1 MQTITLE
8 ILLFAED
15 RDLAKIIYSSFSEWP
30 VHIRPI
36 EDIKRIAEVLD
47 EDRFDLLIIQSREL
61 NPQIAQTLHTI
72 EKNFPVLFINLITEQ
87 HKIPQSLPAH
97 LITQQSALN
106 IEGADTLFA
115 RNLYHLAADRKI
127 QAELSVMLLHDIRSP
142 AQSIFGYMELLE
154 QEVFG
159 EINEG
164 QRQIILSALTLGD
177 SIIDL
182 MEELGEVYQFE
193 KKAIDLFK
201 APLDLKQLLDETL
214 RALWVQADRKNIK
227 FMPKIAANLPNVFAD
242 STAIRRVLNNLIQ
255 NAIKYSP
262 DGGTVR
268 ISVKATKEKTVEFK
282 ISDSGPGLPEEQ
294 IEHIFEKY
302 FRISDYKHKHK
313 GQGLGLYICK
323 LIAESHGGT
332 VGAANNPD
340 GGSVFT
346 FTMPALDDKA
356 TLEE

>member
-1 MQTITLE
+1 MQTTTLE
-8 ILLFAED
+8 VLFYTED
-15 RDLAKIIYSSFSEWP
+15 SDFGSLIYSAFSEWP
-30 VHIRPI
+30 VHIRPA
-36 EDIKRIAEVLD
+36 EDLKHLSDVLD
-47 EDRFDLLIIQSREL
+47 DDRFDLLIIQSREL
-61 NPQIAQTLHTI
+61 NPQIAQILHTI

-87 HKIPQSLPAH
+87 DKIPRSFPAH
-97 LITQQSALN
+97 LITRQSDLN
-106 IEGADTLFA
+106 SDSTDVFA
-115 RNLYHLAADRKI
+115 RNVYHLAADRKI
-127 QAELSVMLLHDIRSP
+127 QADLSAMLLHDIRSP

-193 KKAIDLFK
+193 KKAMDLFK
-201 APLDLKQLLDETL
+201 VQLDLKQLLDETL

-227 FMPKIAANLPNVFAD
+227 FMPKIDSNLPKVFAD

-268 ISVKATKEKTVEFK
+268 ISVEATDNNTVDFN

-294 IEHIFEKY
+294 MEQIFEKY
-302 FRISDYKHKHK
+302 FRISDYKHKQK

-332 VGAANNPD
+332 VSAANHPE
-340 GGSVFT
+340 GGSIFT
-346 FTMPALDDKA
+346 FTLPALEESA
-356 TLEE
+356 T

>member
-1 MQTITLE
+1 MQKTTLE

-15 RDLAKIIYSSFSEWP
+15 RDLAKIIYAAFAEWP
-30 VHIRPI
+30 VHIRPAD
-36 EDIKRIAEVLD
+36 ELKRITELLD
-47 EDRFDLLIIQSREL
+47 EDRFDLLIIQSWDL
-61 NPQIAQTLHTI
+61 NPQIAQMLHYI

-87 HKIPQSLPAH
+87 QEIPHSLPAH
-97 LITQQSALN
+97 LITRQSSLN
-106 IEGADTLFA
+106 SESADSLFA
-115 RNLYHLAADRKI
+115 RNLYHLAADRKL
-127 QAELSVMLLHDIRSP
+127 QAELSAMLLHDIRSP
-142 AQSIFGYMELLE
+142 AQSVFGYMELLE

-201 APLDLKQLLDETL
+201 VPLDLKQLLDETL

-227 FMPKIAANLPNVFAD
+227 FMPKIAPRLPEVFAD
-242 STAIRRVLNNLIQ
+242 STAIRRILNNLIQ

-268 ISVKATKEKTVEFK
+268 ISVEATESQTIEFK
-282 ISDSGPGLPEEQ
+282 ISDSGPGLPEDQ
-294 IEHIFEKY
+294 IEQIFEKY
-302 FRISDYKHKHK
+302 FRISDYKHKQK

-323 LIAESHGGT
+323 LIAESHGGS
-332 VGAANNPD
+332 VRAANHPE
-340 GGSVFT
+340 GGSIFT
-346 FTMPALDDKA
+346 FTLPALDKSA
-356 TLEE
+356 T